1 MYIFF
6 IYNIECFY
14 LQYRMSECYICL
26 QCLDNDNNSL
36 LENAVPNQTAFC
48 STFLKVER
56 YTLSPCNHEFHAGCL
71 IDWFRIRSTTECPC
85 CENDVNYYKEY
96 LNFLDDFYLD
106 QENQLLV
113 GPVDFAHASRC
124 ARKKDAPKAL
134 KRLYAS
140 YQGLFLKQKQN
151 SKDMRIFQLEHGKD
165 YSLLRKKKCGLRR
178 KRCILNRKIKRV
190 KKSLLDV
197 AFEKSEQN

>member
-1 MYIFF
+1 
-6 IYNIECFY
+6 
-14 LQYRMSECYICL
+14 MSECYICL

-48 STFLKVER
+48 STQPLEGLNQTFAPLFPKVER

-190 KKSLLDV
+190 KKSLLV
-197 AFEKSEQN
+197 AFKKSEQN

>member
-1 MYIFF
+1 
-6 IYNIECFY
+6 
-14 LQYRMSECYICL
+14 MSECYICL

-48 STFLKVER
+48 STQPLEGLNQTFAPLFPKVER

-96 LNFLDDFYLD
+96 LNFLDDFHLD

-113 GPVDFAHASRC
+113 APMDFAHASRC
-124 ARKKDAPKAL
+124 ARKRDAPKPL
-134 KRLYAS
+134 KRLYAR
-140 YQGLFLKQKQN
+140 YKDLFLKRKQN
-151 SKDMRIFQLEHGKD
+151 SSDIKMFGLEHGD
-165 YSLLRKKKCGLRR
+165 EFRLLSKKIRGLRR
-178 KRCILNRKIKRV
+178 KMRVLNRNIKRV
-190 KKSLLDV
+190 KKSLLETT
-197 AFEKSEQN
+197 F

>member
-1 MYIFF
+1 
-6 IYNIECFY
+6 
-14 LQYRMSECYICL
+14 MSECYICL

-134 KRLYAS
+134 K
-140 YQGLFLKQKQN
+140 QKQN

>member
-1 MYIFF
+1 
-6 IYNIECFY
+6 
-14 LQYRMSECYICL
+14 MSECYICS
-26 QCLDNDNNSL
+26 QCLDD
-36 LENAVPNQTAFC
+36 T
-48 STFLKVER
+48 KER
-56 YTLSPCNHEFHAGCL
+56 YIVSPCNHEFHAGCL

-96 LNFLDDFYLD
+96 LNFLGSNTFT
-106 QENQLLV
+106 E
-113 GPVDFAHASRC
+113 GGEMDFAHASRC

-134 KRLYAS
+134 KRLYAT

-151 SKDMRIFQLEHGKD
+151 SKDMRIFQLEHGKE

-190 KKSLLDV
+190 KKSLLVV
-197 AFEKSEQN
+197 AFENPLFFTKL